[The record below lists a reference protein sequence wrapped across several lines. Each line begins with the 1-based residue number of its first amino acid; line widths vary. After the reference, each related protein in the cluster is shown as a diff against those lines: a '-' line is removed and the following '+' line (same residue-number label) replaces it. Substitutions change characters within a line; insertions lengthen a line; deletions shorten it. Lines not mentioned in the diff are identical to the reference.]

1 METTDTTT
9 PLADE
14 GSGSGGGEKGRKRV
28 RERKQEDSVGRDKV
42 RMERR
47 DERGKEGK
55 SLRLLSL
62 GP

>member
-14 GSGSGGGEKGRKRV
+14 GVGVGGEKGRKRV